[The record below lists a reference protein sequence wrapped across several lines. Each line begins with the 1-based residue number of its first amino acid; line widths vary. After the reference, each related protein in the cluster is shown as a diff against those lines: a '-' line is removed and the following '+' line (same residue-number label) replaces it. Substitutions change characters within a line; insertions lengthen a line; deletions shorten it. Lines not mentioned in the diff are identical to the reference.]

1 MSWVSGKNIYLG
13 KAYVDWLAVS
23 EWLCNFFKL
32 WEGKNDCL
40 CPYILP
46 LKPNFKRFS
55 PKFIQKWAAKLEK
68 LPKNTPWVA
77 WNSICHRYT
86 TPYNHRIR
94 KSKMKDFLENRPFW
108 ANSFTKIL
116 GRFWPKNAS
125 KRRKK
130 ARNRPRSIKK
140 RFFDPKLHLD
150 PIWNRFR
157 SNELQNMKMLCPPPY
172 SDVLDAASL
181 SVIVAKITFLSVFKL
196 ANNYIH
202 VF

>member
-68 LPKNTPWVA
+68 LPKTLRGWLGTAYVTGIPPPTIIEYVKAKWSFF
-77 WNSICHRYT
+77 W
-86 TPYNHRIR
+86 
-94 KSKMKDFLENRPFW
+94 KMNLKIGFW
-108 ANSFTKIL
+108 ANSMTKIL

-140 RFFDPKLHLD
+140 RFFDPELHLD
-150 PIWNRFR
+150 PIWSRFR
-157 SNELQNMKMLCPPPY
+157 
-172 SDVLDAASL
+172 
-181 SVIVAKITFLSVFKL
+181 
-196 ANNYIH
+196 
-202 VF
+202 

>member
-68 LPKNTPWVA
+68 LPKTLRGWLGTAYVTGIPPPTIIEYVKAKW
-77 WNSICHRYT
+77 
-86 TPYNHRIR
+86 RI
-94 KSKMKDFLENRPFW
+94 FLENRPFW

-125 KRRKK
+125 KLRKK

-140 RFFDPKLHLD
+140 RFFDPELHLD

-157 SNELQNMKMLCPPPY
+157 
-172 SDVLDAASL
+172 
-181 SVIVAKITFLSVFKL
+181 
-196 ANNYIH
+196 
-202 VF
+202 